1 MKYSF
6 NGKMLAGLILLA
18 FNAANAQAAEVP
30 AGAKLAQTPQQ
41 VQRYFQQAEVVLAAD
56 TPVAPV
62 YYEANATL
70 IKPYVKGIDFTRQ
83 GALYDKNV
91 YLLEH

>member
-1 MKYSF
+1 MTKAWWIICWRRKSRVAIKF
-6 NGKMLAGLILLA
+6 AVEKVEA
-18 FNAANAQAAEVP
+18 
-30 AGAKLAQTPQQ
+30 
-41 VQRYFQQAEVVLAAD
+41 VLAAD